1 MSMDTIHELYGR
13 QDVERLEKKTKRAG
27 RAAALIAAATLLI
40 CVLLCCLTDL
50 DNAAVMEKAAVAVS
64 VLGGWIVIY
73 LHNFPVKELRAE
85 CRHAEMLLGDERETI
100 EGVLTLS
107 KQRMRIRGSIRF
119 YDLRLQDGEESRH
132 GKVIASRAGV
142 LRAEEG
148 KRLRLYLVN
157 GYTAAWEEL

>member
-1 MSMDTIHELYGR
+1 METIHDLYSRQELK
-13 QDVERLEKKTKRAG
+13 RLDIKRKCAA
-27 RAAALIAAATLLI
+27 RAAVMIAAATLAV
-40 CVLLCCLTDL
+40 CVLLCCLTDTA
-50 DNAAVMEKAAVAVS
+50 NAAVMEKAAVAVS
-64 VLGGWIVIY
+64 ALGGWIVIY
-73 LHNFPVKELRAE
+73 LVNHPVRELRWE
-85 CRHAEMLLGDERETI
+85 LGHAEMLLGGERETI

-119 YDLRLQDGEESRH
+119 YDLRLQDGEETRR

-157 GYTAAWEEL
+157 GYAAAWEEL